1 MSEESLT
8 RLRELIDVETDGP
21 VLSVFSRTDPRD
33 PANSSETPGW
43 RIALKNGLKEAEAQ
57 AEANGA
63 RAEAVRKLGKAA
75 EQRIEGAGANERGRS
90 VALFLSEDG
99 SLDYFHTFQIPVRAD
114 MVALDAGAVVWPMV
128 DVIDR
133 GAQTGLVLMSH
144 DRIRLLDWADG
155 HADDLEYS
163 VYDLELGDWRDY
175 RGPAPANPA
184 RAQQSANQ
192 SDAYSDRVEA
202 WRSKFSKA
210 AAKNIA
216 ESSQELGMERLVIA
230 ADGDLGRDFVEAL
243 PAGTK
248 EMVVATVAT
257 NLIDMSTAEATDHL
271 DPHLREAWK
280 EKVNRVADQAIE
292 RSKAGSKGA
301 VGPDEVLLAL
311 NEGRVEHLL
320 LDPYLEVDGRD
331 LSEGGRQALSD
342 SGEASFREAAV
353 EMAIRTDAGV
363 SSASVDEVPS
373 LADVGGIV
381 ALLRY

>member
-8 RLRELIDVETDGP
+8 RLRELIDTETDGP

-43 RIALKNGLKEAEAQ
+43 KIALKNGLKEAEAQ
-57 AEANGA
+57 AEANGD

-75 EQRIEGAGANERGRS
+75 EQKIDGASAQERGRS

-163 VYDLELGDWRDY
+163 VFDLELGDWRDY

-192 SDAYSDRVEA
+192 SDAYSDRVEE
-202 WRSKFSKA
+202 WRSRFSKA

-216 ESSQELGMERLVIA
+216 ESSRELGMKRLVIA
-230 ADGDLGRDFVEAL
+230 ADGDLGRDFVDAL

-248 EMVVATVAT
+248 EMVVATVPT
-257 NLIDMSTAEATDHL
+257 NLIDMSAAEATDHL

-292 RSKAGSKGA
+292 RSKAGGKGA

-320 LDPYLEVDGRD
+320 LDPYLEVDGED
-331 LSEGGRQALSD
+331 LSDGGRQALSD

-353 EMAIRTDAGV
+353 EMAIRTDAAV
-363 SSASVDEVPS
+363 SSASVDEVPALS
-373 LADVGGIV
+373 GVGGIV

>member
-1 MSEESLT
+1 MSEESLA
-8 RLRELIDVETDGP
+8 RLRELIDAETDGP

-43 RIALKNGLKEAEAQ
+43 KIALKNGLKQAEAE

-75 EQRIEGAGANERGRS
+75 EQRIDGASAHDRGRS

-163 VYDLELGDWRDY
+163 VFDLELGDWRDY

-192 SDAYSDRVEA
+192 SDAYSDRVEE
-202 WRSKFSKA
+202 WRSRFSKA

-216 ESSQELGMERLVIA
+216 ESSQELGMKRLVIA

-243 PAGTK
+243 PAGTR
-248 EMVVATVAT
+248 EIVVATVPT
-257 NLIDMSTAEATDHL
+257 NLIDMSAAEATDHL

-292 RSKAGSKGA
+292 RSRAGGKGA

-320 LDPYLEVDGRD
+320 LDPYLEVDGKD
-331 LSEGGRQALSD
+331 LSDGGRQALSD

-353 EMAIRTDAGV
+353 EMAIRTDAQV
-363 SSASVDEVPS
+363 SSASVDEVPALS
-373 LADVGGIV
+373 DVGGIV